1 MRHVKELLADDSRRD
16 VKAMGAGESGQSLV
30 VIALFFSLFMAVV
43 GIAIDIAWFQYNVDR
58 IQRAADAGALSGVVY
73 LPGNLPGAQTAATS
87 AIKRNGYEN
96 GVAGAT
102 VTVAKEPGNDK
113 MLRATVSA
121 PVRTFFARMFGI
133 VNFAGSRYSRA
144 EFILPVP
151 MGSPQNYYGIN
162 VLCRNSDTP
171 PACPQVPDA
180 VTAANLTPLGFF
192 GGVEFK
198 GGDRQNG
205 DAYSPYYNSNTG
217 VGGLN
222 VATSTN
228 GNTGFD
234 PAGYSYVASFPAGT
248 VNGSVWLYDPIFC
261 ATGGQSSTGRRL
273 GVGDYWFANGAT
285 PMTTV
290 YNVLDM
296 NGTPYDLTDDI
307 TLATKTYVSNGVDK
321 STDYKGNSS
330 YGGGAGSSSG
340 PDCSLDL
347 AHNRWVLWATG
358 LTEGD
363 YRLQVVTS
371 SGTLSENGVNGFG
384 IEVTS
389 AAGPLPHVYG
399 QSRMEAFIVIN
410 NTSIFYLAQVEAVH
424 AGKFLEIKL
433 FDPGDI
439 TSTNFKI
446 RIPSA
451 TAPGYTYAT
460 FTYTTTGTAGC
471 GGSTSGGP
479 TTTLTT
485 STSSCNYYNNQ
496 WVTILAQIPTNYTAP
511 VAPGDPAGSGGGWW
525 KIEYGTLGTGQDIT
539 TWQVNIRGNPVHL
552 VVP

>member
-1 MRHVKELLADDSRRD
+1 MAT
-16 VKAMGAGESGQSLV
+16 GESGQSLI

-43 GIAIDIAWFQYNVDR
+43 GIAIDIAWFQFNVDR
-58 IQRAADAGALSGVVY
+58 IQRASDAGALAGVVY
-73 LPGNLPGAQTAATS
+73 LPGNFAGAQTAAIAS
-87 AIKRNGYEN
+87 IKRNGYVDGVN
-96 GVAGAT
+96 GAS
-102 VTVAKEPGNDK
+102 VTVVREPGNDK
-113 MLRATVSA
+113 MLRATVSS

-133 VNFAGSRYSRA
+133 ANFAGSRYARA

-151 MGSPQNYYGIN
+151 MGSPQNYYGVN
-162 VLCRNSDTP
+162 VVCRNGDTP
-171 PACPQVPDA
+171 GGSPACPQVPDA
-180 VTAANLTPLGFF
+180 VTAAPLTPLGFF

-205 DAYSPYYNSNTG
+205 DAYSTYYNSLSG

-228 GNTGFD
+228 GNTAYD
-234 PAGYSYVASFPAGT
+234 ASGYSYVADFPAGT

-261 ATGGQSSTGRRL
+261 ATGGNTSTARRL
-273 GVGDYWFANGAT
+273 GVGDYWFAGGGT

-290 YNVLDM
+290 YKIWDM
-296 NGTPYDLTDDI
+296 NGTPYDFTDDI
-307 TLATKTYVSNGVDK
+307 PVPLTTKTYLSNGVDQSPG
-321 STDYKGNSS
+321 STGFMGDGD
-330 YGGGAGSSSG
+330 YGGGATTSSG
-340 PDCSLDL
+340 PNCALDP
-347 AHNRWVLWATG
+347 AHNRWVLWGTG
-358 LTEGD
+358 LTEGQ

-371 SGTLSENGVNGFG
+371 SGTTSENGINGFG

-389 AAGPLPHVYG
+389 ASGPLPHVYG

-439 TSTNFKI
+439 TSTTFKV

-451 TAPGYTYAT
+451 SAPGYTYAT
-460 FTYTTTGTAGC
+460 FTYTATGSSC
-471 GGSTSGGP
+471 GAATSGGP
-479 TTTLTT
+479 VT
-485 STSSCNYYNNQ
+485 SLVTSSSSCKYYNNQ
-496 WVTILAQIPTNYTAP
+496 WVTILAQIPTGYTAP
-511 VAPGDPAGSGGGWW
+511 VAPGDPPGSGGGWW
-525 KIEYGTLGTGQDIT
+525 KIEYGTLGSGQDIT